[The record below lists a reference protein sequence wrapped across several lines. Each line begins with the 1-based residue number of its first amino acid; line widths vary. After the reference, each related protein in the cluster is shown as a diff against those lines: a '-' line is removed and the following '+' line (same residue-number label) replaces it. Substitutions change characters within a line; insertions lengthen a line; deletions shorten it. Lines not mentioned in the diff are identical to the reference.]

1 MKRETKPYYVYILR
15 CDDDSLYIGIT
26 CDLVSR
32 MKAHCGIV
40 KGGAKYTK
48 SHPVVRIEAAWKTEG
63 RVAASRMEYA
73 LKKLRRTEKL
83 RLISEPQKLCKEYVA
98 ELCEYRFEVCTR
110 DYLDKAMRIIKEQH
124 K

>member
-15 CDDDSLYIGIT
+15 CADDSLYIGIT
-26 CDLVSR
+26 LDIVSR

-40 KGGAKYTK
+40 TGGAKYTK

-73 LKKLRRTEKL
+73 LKKLKRAEKL
-83 RLISEPQKLCKEYVA
+83 RLISEPQTLCKKYAVELNEYS
-98 ELCEYRFEVCTR
+98 FEACTR
-110 DYLDKAMRIIKEQH
+110 DYLDEAMKLAKEKH